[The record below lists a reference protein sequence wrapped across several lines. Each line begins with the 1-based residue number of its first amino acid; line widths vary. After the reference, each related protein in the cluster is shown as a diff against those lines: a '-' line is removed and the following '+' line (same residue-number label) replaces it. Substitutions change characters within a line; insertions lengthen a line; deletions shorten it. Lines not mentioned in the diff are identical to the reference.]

1 MIQDGVEMH
10 ELPLVI
16 RRMEASDISN
26 WEHPFVNV
34 SYKGEEKAKTTTQE
48 DLFKQVLSGCL
59 DLSGVFTLLEVPGDN
74 VTPYSAAFALQ
85 RLNQLHGGSPDSF
98 IRKAIFHELCDTATS
113 EIHRL
118 TSDTVIGLVKCY
130 LDSVTFKDEHR
141 NAIIHEV
148 EKRIGDGTFDVSEV
162 CALIQI
168 LSESKSGSSELVGNL
183 FTHLAVRYTDVNEEN
198 MGDVFSILR
207 NMSPQHRYILKM
219 LDKRLADCWSK
230 LGAEDVSVISKTIML
245 INYKSSQNMLHNIAK
260 WVFVN
265 VHSANDF
272 QLTNIMSAFN
282 YFDAKEV
289 PVMKAVENWLSTK
302 GDAISLPLTLIL
314 MEFCR
319 KSRLHSQIVF
329 DTAARNL
336 VKNYENYDV
345 NDIFYILR
353 PYGQLGYVPPNQTRL
368 FMAIEDI
375 LQSRFDEFQPY
386 RLLELLASFTYIRRI
401 PLNYLPKVFNP
412 HFLTQLKDSPHPE
425 ETENQ
430 LRQLHTAVRLD
441 FPDAAYSIPMMQ
453 ESNSLEMA
461 FPFAGWYDFHKDVAN
476 VLRDVLVIK
485 TDGTGPYIKLVQ
497 VKNTPYI
504 VDFLIRVEPER
515 MKEPASKER
524 NVAILTMMPDQL
536 VRNSQNVLG
545 LYAMRRRHLT
555 QLGYTL
561 IEIHHDEYVYR
572 SEGNKRNYMRRR
584 LRSYLSELLKPEKYD

>member
-1 MIQDGVEMH
+1 
-10 ELPLVI
+10 
-16 RRMEASDISN
+16 
-26 WEHPFVNV
+26 
-34 SYKGEEKAKTTTQE
+34 
-48 DLFKQVLSGCL
+48 
-59 DLSGVFTLLEVPGDN
+59 
-74 VTPYSAAFALQ
+74 
-85 RLNQLHGGSPDSF
+85 
-98 IRKAIFHELCDTATS
+98 
-113 EIHRL
+113 
-118 TSDTVIGLVKCY
+118 VIGLVKCY

-230 LGAEDVSVISKTIML
+230 LGAEDISVISKTIML

-265 VHSANDF
+265 VHSANDV

-302 GDAISLPLTLIL
+302 GDAISQSLTLVL

-336 VKNYENYDV
+336 VKNYEKYDV

-461 FPFAGWYDFHKDVAN
+461 FPFAGRRPINGKARWYDFHKDVAN

-572 SEGNKRNYMRRR
+572 SEGNKRDYMRRR